1 MSTPSLSIADELER
15 LPVDLRARIW
25 HQACMAE
32 IRERVLVVD
41 CDKNKK
47 DDWKMQSVC
56 RMWHAMQPTRYL
68 AFEEYFN
75 RYCHS
80 LDLGRLYLAL
90 CNDNVNCF
98 VKPFRKGVLLQCN
111 GNCRQGPEWCV
122 SSILKRNCCGHVDW
136 MDSLLEMLFHMNRL
150 D

>member
-41 CDKNKK
+41 CDKNSSKN
-47 DDWKMQSVC
+47 
-56 RMWHAMQPTRYL
+56 MQPTRYL

-80 LDLGRLYLAL
+80 LDLDRLYLAL

-122 SSILKRNCCGHVDW
+122 SSILKRNWCGHVDW
-136 MDSLLEMLFHMNRL
+136 MDWLLEMLFHMNRL

>member
-25 HQACMAE
+25 HQACMAD

-41 CDKNKK
+41 CDKNSSKN
-47 DDWKMQSVC
+47 
-56 RMWHAMQPTRYL
+56 MQPTRYL

-80 LDLGRLYLAL
+80 LDLDRLYLAL

-122 SSILKRNCCGHVDW
+122 SSILKRNWCGHVDR
-136 MDSLLEMLFHMNRL
+136 MDWLLEMLFHMNRL